1 MRLAC
6 RRFGR
11 LLSERED
18 GELSARDQEFFD
30 RHLSECER
38 CRTEARQSAA
48 SLDLLRSA
56 ALQVEVTDSFE
67 ERLVR
72 RARNRAA
79 AESLRYW
86 SPALIGAALAGIAM
100 LAALQIVTRGSSLPP
115 VNVPGAET
123 RRYERPDPYTPPLGP
138 DATVR

>member
-1 MRLAC
+1 
-6 RRFGR
+6 
-11 LLSERED
+11 LSP
-18 GELSARDQEFFD
+18 RDQEFFD
-30 RHLSECER
+30 RHLNACER
-38 CRTEARQSAA
+38 CRAEARLSAA

-56 ALQVEVTDSFE
+56 ALEVEVTDSFE
-67 ERLVR
+67 DRLVR
-72 RARNRAA
+72 LARNRAA

-123 RRYERPDPYTPPLGP
+123 RRYERPNPYAPPLGP
-138 DATVR
+138 DATLR